1 MTTDLAGLLAERGV
15 LVADGGMGT
24 SLFEMGLT
32 SGDSPEL
39 WNVEHPDRVAA
50 VHAGFV
56 AAGADILLSNTFG
69 GTASR
74 LELHDLQHR
83 VAELNAA
90 GVRVTREVAD
100 AAGRPVVVAG
110 SIGPT
115 GALFEPLGPL
125 THDDGVA
132 LFAAQAAA
140 LAEGGADVLWI
151 ETLSATEELAAAV
164 AGARTT
170 GLPVVTTMSFDTNG
184 RTMMGVAPAGL
195 ADWWR
200 AADTAPVAMGSNCG
214 VGPADNVLAGAEIH
228 AAAPEVAVVVKGNCG
243 VPEFVDGK
251 LWYPAA
257 TDDMTAYAELAL
269 EAGARIIGACCGS
282 LPAHIAQIRSVVDR
296 YESTGVAVDRGAV
309 ESRLGT
315 VSRPAERSRER
326 RGRRRAGTVA

>member
-1 MTTDLAGLLAERGV
+1 MATDLASLLADRGV

-39 WNVEHPDRVAA
+39 WNVDHPDRVAA
-50 VHAGFV
+50 VHQGFV
-56 AAGADILLSNTFG
+56 DAGADILLSNTFG

-74 LELHDLQHR
+74 LELHDLQSR
-83 VAELNAA
+83 VAELNHA
-90 GVRVTREVAD
+90 GVAVARKVAD

-110 SIGPT
+110 SMGPT
-115 GALFEPLGPL
+115 GALFQPLGPL
-125 THDDGVA
+125 TVADGTA

-151 ETLSATEELAAAV
+151 ETLSATEELEAAV
-164 AGARTT
+164 AGARAT

-184 RTMMGVAPAGL
+184 RTMMGVTPAGL

-200 AADTAPVAMGSNCG
+200 TVEGDPVAIGSNCG

-228 AAAPEVAVVVKGNCG
+228 AAHEDVVVVIKGNCG
-243 VPEFVDGK
+243 VPEFVNGR

-257 TDDMTAYAELAL
+257 TDDMTSYAELAL
-269 EAGARIIGACCGS
+269 DAGAAIIGACCGS
-282 LPAHIAQIRSVVDR
+282 LPQHISEIRSVVD
-296 YESTGVAVDRGAV
+296 SHQPSGVAPDRAAV
-309 ESRLGT
+309 EARLGA
-315 VSRPAERSRER
+315 VSRPVERGRER
-326 RGRRRAGTVA
+326 KGRRRAAIG

>member
-1 MTTDLAGLLAERGV
+1 MATDLAALLGERGV

-39 WNVEHPDRVAA
+39 WNVDHPDRVAS
-50 VHAGFV
+50 VHQGFV
-56 AAGADILLSNTFG
+56 DAGADVLLSNTFG

-83 VAELNAA
+83 LAELNAA
-90 GVRVTREVAD
+90 GVRVARQVAD
-100 AAGRPVVVAG
+100 RAGRPVVVAG
-110 SIGPT
+110 SMGPT

-125 THDDGVA
+125 TLDEGTA

-140 LAEGGADVLWI
+140 LADGGADVLWI
-151 ETLSATEELAAAV
+151 ETLSATDELAAAV
-164 AGARTT
+164 AGARTA
-170 GLPVVTTMSFDTNG
+170 GLPMVTTMSFDTNG
-184 RTMMGVAPAGL
+184 STMMGVTPAGL
-195 ADWWR
+195 AEWWR
-200 AADTAPVAMGSNCG
+200 QADGAPVAIGSNCG
-214 VGPADNVLAGAEIH
+214 VGPADNVLAGAGIH
-228 AAAPEVAVVVKGNCG
+228 AADPGVAVVIKGNCG
-243 VPEFVDGK
+243 VPEFIDGK

-282 LPAHIAQIRSVVDR
+282 LPAHIAQIRAVVDGYR
-296 YESTGVAVDRGAV
+296 PVGRLPDQATV
-309 ESRLGT
+309 EARLGT
-315 VSRPAERSRER
+315 VSRPTGRERER

>member
-1 MTTDLAGLLAERGV
+1 MATDLAALLAERGV

-50 VHAGFV
+50 VHEGFV
-56 AAGADILLSNTFG
+56 AAGADVLLSNTFG

-90 GVRVTREVAD
+90 GVRVTRQVAD

-110 SIGPT
+110 SMGPT

-140 LAEGGADVLWI
+140 LADGGADVLWI

-184 RTMMGVAPAGL
+184 RTMMGVTPAGL
-195 ADWWR
+195 AAWWQE
-200 AADTAPVAMGSNCG
+200 AAGAPVAIGSNCG
-214 VGPADNVLAGAEIH
+214 VGPADNVLAGAEIR
-228 AAAPEVAVVVKGNCG
+228 AADPGFPVVVKGNCG
-243 VPEFVDGK
+243 VPEFIDGK

-269 EAGARIIGACCGS
+269 ESGAGIVGACCGS
-282 LPAHIAQIRSVVDR
+282 MPQHIAQIRTVVDR
-296 YESTGVAVDRGAV
+296 YEPTGATVDRAAV
-309 ESRLGT
+309 EARLGT
-315 VSRPAERSRER
+315 VSRPAERTRER
-326 RGRRRAGTVA
+326 RGRRRAETVA

>member
-1 MTTDLAGLLAERGV
+1 MPTDLATLLDERGV

-24 SLFEMGLT
+24 SLFEAGLT

-50 VHAGFV
+50 VHQGFV
-56 AAGADILLSNTFG
+56 EAGADILLSNTFG

-74 LELHDLQHR
+74 LELHDLQDR

-90 GVRVTREVAD
+90 GVEVARRVAA

-110 SIGPT
+110 SMGPT
-115 GALFEPLGPL
+115 GALFQPLGPL
-125 THDDGVA
+125 THEDGVA

-140 LAEGGADVLWI
+140 LAAGGADVLWI
-151 ETLSATEELAAAV
+151 ETLSATEELAAGV

-170 GLPVVTTMSFDTNG
+170 GLPVVTTMSFDTHG
-184 RTMMGVAPAGL
+184 RTMMGVTPAGL

-200 AADTAPVAMGSNCG
+200 AADGSPVAIGSNCG
-214 VGPADNVLAGAEIH
+214 VGPADNVLAGAGVR
-228 AAAPEVAVVVKGNCG
+228 AADPDVPVVIKGNCG

-257 TDDMTAYAELAL
+257 TEDMTAYAELAL

-282 LPAHIAQIRSVVDR
+282 LPGHVAQIRAVVDTYAPR
-296 YESTGVAVDRGAV
+296 STPPRRAEVEARLGAV
-309 ESRLGT
+309 Q
-315 VSRPAERSRER
+315 RPADRTRER
-326 RGRRRAGTVA
+326 RGRRRAEPVA